1 MQHNPSVKR
10 NDDCMV
16 YKDADFQHNSL
27 ITPAQATMLH
37 NDNDDDNDDD
47 DGDDDDDDGDEN
59 GYIFTRM
66 VLSIIPS

>member
-1 MQHNPSVKR
+1 MRR

-27 ITPAQATMLH
+27 ITPAQAIMLH
-37 NDNDDDNDDD
+37 NDDD
-47 DGDDDDDDGDEN
+47 DGDDNGDDDDDEDEHGD
-59 GYIFTRM
+59 IFTRM